1 MLPRAA
7 PPSAIPTPR
16 VDQAS
21 IARSAAEDDALAR
34 TAEAKRLPGDVL
46 VMGTALRSWNRLQ
59 TSASSEASIIAAR
72 ATIDDA
78 RAALGR
84 RADATQDLL
93 ALRAAQLRAFL
104 REVDAFEATGIA
116 SPELEELGGGFIDRM
131 RAAGWI
137 DGRRVLLDDAQRRAA
152 YKLVWNAVVGV
163 DDLKAFQPTLDEQR
177 ALYTLYLERPHPSEN
192 QRPALESLRKNANTQ
207 AACERADLEERRST
221 EMWRIEKI
229 KRLGAIDPS
238 YPTAYALG
246 TAYYRAGRFDL
257 SIEAF
262 RAWLDAHPDGPYAL
276 RAQNH
281 LKAAVRA
288 YGPL

>member
-1 MLPRAA
+1 MTANDNERGTRTRGERPSRLPPHVLAALARAKRPDGEPASPSSKGGRLLALVPVVACVLTAGLMLPRAA

-104 REVDAFEATGIA
+104 REVDAF
-116 SPELEELGGGFIDRM
+116 
-131 RAAGWI
+131 
-137 DGRRVLLDDAQRRAA
+137 
-152 YKLVWNAVVGV
+152 
-163 DDLKAFQPTLDEQR
+163 
-177 ALYTLYLERPHPSEN
+177 
-192 QRPALESLRKNANTQ
+192 
-207 AACERADLEERRST
+207 
-221 EMWRIEKI
+221 
-229 KRLGAIDPS
+229 
-238 YPTAYALG
+238 
-246 TAYYRAGRFDL
+246 
-257 SIEAF
+257 
-262 RAWLDAHPDGPYAL
+262 
-276 RAQNH
+276 
-281 LKAAVRA
+281 
-288 YGPL
+288 